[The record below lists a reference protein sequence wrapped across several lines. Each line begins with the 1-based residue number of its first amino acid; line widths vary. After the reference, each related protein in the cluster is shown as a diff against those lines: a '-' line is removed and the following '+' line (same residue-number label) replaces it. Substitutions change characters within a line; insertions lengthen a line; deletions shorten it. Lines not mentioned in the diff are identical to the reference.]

1 LKTKTRFAPSP
12 TGHLHIGGART
23 AIFNWLFSR
32 KNKGDFFLRIED
44 TDRERSSEE
53 MVQSIVD
60 GLKWLGLNW
69 DNDIYYQSEH
79 INEYVSACYELV
91 KRGHAYFCYCS
102 EEELEMKR
110 KEAELKRIP
119 YKYDRKCL
127 YLSEEEKLKYEREG
141 RSRTIRFKVPD
152 GETVF
157 FDVVHGEIRFKNSE
171 IDDFIILR
179 SDNTPVYN
187 MAVVVDDHNM
197 EITHVIRGDDHISNT
212 PKQILI
218 YQAFGWDIP
227 IFAHVPLILG
237 PDRKRLSKR
246 HGATAVLEYRDKG
259 FLPEAVFNYLC
270 FLGWSPGDNREI
282 MSIEELI
289 DAFDITKIQKKSA
302 IFDQAKLEWMNSEY
316 IRRKENVELLKLVK
330 PFVEKHGYKFEDNT
344 YLLKVITLM
353 KDRVKVLEDFVTFG
367 KYFFED
373 PVDYDREG
381 IEKYWKDKTS
391 EILSEFVSRI
401 EKIEDYTAP
410 VIERELRSF
419 ADEKNIKAGD
429 LIHPIR
435 LAITGMRISPGL
447 FEVMEVLG
455 KETTIRRIKNALGR
469 ISVKN

>member
-1 LKTKTRFAPSP
+1 
-12 TGHLHIGGART
+12 
-23 AIFNWLFSR
+23 
-32 KNKGDFFLRIED
+32 
-44 TDRERSSEE
+44 
-53 MVQSIVD
+53 
-60 GLKWLGLNW
+60 
-69 DNDIYYQSEH
+69 
-79 INEYVSACYELV
+79 
-91 KRGHAYFCYCS
+91 
-102 EEELEMKR
+102 
-110 KEAELKRIP
+110 
-119 YKYDRKCL
+119 
-127 YLSEEEKLKYEREG
+127 
-141 RSRTIRFKVPD
+141 
-152 GETVF
+152 
-157 FDVVHGEIRFKNSE
+157 
-171 IDDFIILR
+171 
-179 SDNTPVYN
+179 
-187 MAVVVDDHNM
+187 
-197 EITHVIRGDDHISNT
+197 
-212 PKQILI
+212 
-218 YQAFGWDIP
+218 
-227 IFAHVPLILG
+227 LG

-259 FLPEAVFNYLC
+259 FLPEAMFNYLC

-330 PFVEKHGYKFEDNT
+330 PFVEKHGYKFEDDT

-455 KETTIRRIKNALGR
+455 KETTIRRIKNALDR